1 VNTALATRLTEFFGI
16 EHPILLAPMDVV
28 SGGRLA
34 AAVTSAGGLG
44 LIGGGYGDAEWLQR
58 EFDLAE
64 GTRVG
69 CGFIT
74 WSAAQ
79 KPDLLEQALER
90 QPATIMLSF
99 GDLRPFADRLHAAGV
114 PLTAQV
120 QNLDHARQ
128 ALDAGA
134 DLIVAQGG
142 EAGGHGMSV
151 RSTFTLVPQVVD
163 LVAERSPE
171 TLVVAAGGVADGRG
185 LAAALALGADGVLVG
200 SRFVASAEAL
210 VSPRALQRVIEA
222 NGDDTI
228 RTQVYDRVRQADWP
242 PEYNGRVLRNSLI
255 DTWHGNERELLTRLP
270 EVVSSF
276 EKAVAAEDFNS
287 VTLPI
292 GEAIGL
298 VRDIRPAADIVRDM
312 ARDAARI
319 LGRAPA

>member
-1 VNTALATRLTEFFGI
+1 MSTTLTTRLTKFFGI
-16 EHPILLAPMDVV
+16 QHPILLAPMDVV

-34 AAVTSAGGLG
+34 AAVTAAGGLG

-64 GTRVG
+64 GARVG

-74 WSAAQ
+74 WSAARDPQ
-79 KPDLLEQALER
+79 LLDIALAR
-90 QPATIMLSF
+90 QPVTIMSSF
-99 GDLRPFADRLHAAGV
+99 SHPRAFADRIFGALV
-114 PLTAQV
+114 PFTCQV
-120 QNLDHARQ
+120 QTLEQTRQ
-128 ALDAGA
+128 AVDAGA
-134 DLIVAQGG
+134 DVIVAQGG
-142 EAGGHGMSV
+142 EAGGHGMAL

-171 TLVVAAGGVADGRG
+171 TLVVAAGGIADGRG

-210 VSPRALQRVIEA
+210 VSPRALQRIIEA
-222 NGDDTI
+222 SGDDTV

-255 DTWHGNERELLTRLP
+255 ETWHGNEHELVTRLP
-270 EVVSSF
+270 EVLNSF
-276 EKAVAAEDFNS
+276 EKAVAVEDFDS

-298 VRDIRPAADIVRDM
+298 VRDVRPAGEIVRDM
-312 ARDAARI
+312 ASDAARI
-319 LGRAPA
+319 LGR